1 MGATDRR
8 RGGTFLMKR
17 PVKSKKPRDY
27 YSSDRIL
34 SEEFLEEDLESLLQE
49 ERDLIDRI
57 KNGNG
62 PRVYD

>member
-1 MGATDRR
+1 
-8 RGGTFLMKR
+8 MKR
-17 PVKSKKPRDY
+17 PVKNKLPKDY
-27 YSSDRIL
+27 YSDKIL

>member
-1 MGATDRR
+1 
-8 RGGTFLMKR
+8 MKR

>member
-1 MGATDRR
+1 
-8 RGGTFLMKR
+8 MKR
-17 PVKSKKPRDY
+17 PVKNKLPKDY
-27 YSSDRIL
+27 CSDKIL

-57 KNGNG
+57 KNGDG